1 MKKQTITLS
10 DADKA
15 HLKELISSGNHS
27 ARVITRARI
36 LLKAD
41 EQINDEVIAQSLDAG
56 IATVG
61 RIRRRYSE
69 GGLELALY
77 DKPCPGAVKKLD
89 PKAEALVIA
98 TVCSPAPT
106 GHSRWTV
113 ELAPVLWST
122 TTRVNLI
129 LTASH
134 NSPAKRNPVTNVTAA
149 GCRTLPYTR

>member
-1 MKKQTITLS
+1 MKKQTITLN
-10 DADKA
+10 DADKT

-41 EQINDEVIAQSLDAG
+41 EQLGDEGIAQALDAG

-61 RIRRRYSE
+61 RIRRRYSQ

-77 DKPCPGAVKKLD
+77 DLPRPGAIKKLD

-98 TVCSPAPT
+98 TACSPAPS
-106 GHSRWTV
+106 GHSHWTLRLLADRSV
-113 ELAPVLWST
+113 ELGLAEEISYET
-122 TTRVNLI
+122 IR
-129 LTASH
+129 
-134 NSPAKRNPVTNVTAA
+134 
-149 GCRTLPYTR
+149 RTLKKTI

>member
-1 MKKQTITLS
+1 MRKQTITLN
-10 DADKA
+10 DADKT

-41 EQINDEVIAQSLDAG
+41 EQLGDEGIAQALDAG

-61 RIRRRYSE
+61 RIRRRYSQ

-77 DKPCPGAVKKLD
+77 DKSRPGALKKLN

-98 TVCSPAPT
+98 TACSPAPA
-106 GHSRWTV
+106 GHSHWTLRLLADRSV
-113 ELAPVLWST
+113 ELGLAEEISYET
-122 TTRVNLI
+122 IR
-129 LTASH
+129 
-134 NSPAKRNPVTNVTAA
+134 
-149 GCRTLPYTR
+149 RTLKKTI